1 MGSLQRHEGYLL
13 IDNRASGDGLMESAT
28 VTCSHCHRIVVL
40 NPDRTRPREYCS
52 GCDHYI
58 CDGCAAIRSS
68 QPACLTLNAVL
79 DRQQEAAFHDEQ
91 ASRGGILISLSKD

>member
-1 MGSLQRHEGYLL
+1 MSSLQRHEGYLL
-13 IDNRASGDGLMESAT
+13 IDNRASGDGLLESAT

-40 NPDRTRPREYCS
+40 NPDRTRPREYCA

-68 QPACLTLNAVL
+68 QPACLPFNKVL
-79 DRQQEAAFHDEQ
+79 DRLQKAAFDHEQ
-91 ASRGGILISLSKD
+91 AQRGAILVNP